1 MVVME
6 VVAKVVQVLG
16 HMVEMQALVV
26 VLVEVVEV
34 DILPVI

>member
-34 DILPVI
+34 DIQVVI